1 MLWIE
6 KAWGS
11 SSKTPAGF
19 LSSGWIQAKMILT
32 TKWFG
37 SFLCEEGKVK
47 RVALFPKDPKQI
59 ALRLEKIRKGEML
72 DEEQA
77 LASSAKF
84 VTDKRLRE
92 FGKRIKFDS
101 SFIKPEDYGFTLDMY
116 REATIALA
124 KQAVKASIGP
134 DVHLG
139 QGVRAYDDLVATNN
153 LLSER
158 LHEWYGLHFPE
169 LEVVVGGESY
179 VKAVAD
185 LGLRAQVLSAL
196 NLEMDSIGSEI
207 ASEDLDSVRTLA
219 SALRETMSARGKIE
233 KYVDLR
239 MKEVAPNVCAIAG
252 PVIGARLIMQAG
264 SLHRLASMPS
274 GTIQLLGAEKAMFR
288 HLKEG
293 SSPPKHGILFQHPY
307 VHSSPTWQRGAI
319 ARALASKLCLA
330 ARADAYSRNDISVL
344 LKEQLDRRIAEI
356 RKQHA
361 SPPRKAHGRMKK
373 HRR

>member
-1 MLWIE
+1 VRVWETACGI
-6 KAWGS
+6 
-11 SSKTPAGF
+11 PAGF
-19 LSSGWIQAKMILT
+19 LSIVRIHSQMILV

-37 SFLCEEGKVK
+37 SFLCEESKVRK
-47 RVALFPKDPKQI
+47 AALFPKDPKLI
-59 ALRLEKIRKGEML
+59 AERLERIRKGEML
-72 DEEQA
+72 EEEQS
-77 LASSAKF
+77 LAPSAKF

-101 SFIKPEDYGFTLDMY
+101 SFIKPEDYGFTIDMY

-124 KQAVKASIGP
+124 KQAVKESIGP

-139 QGVRAYDDLVATNN
+139 QAVRAYDDLVATNN

-179 VKAVAD
+179 VKAIVDHGA
-185 LGLRAQVLSAL
+185 RSNVLSAL
-196 NLEMDSIGSEI
+196 DLKMDSIGSEI
-207 ASEDLDSVRTLA
+207 ASEDLDSIKTLA
-219 SALRETMSARGKIE
+219 SALKETMSARGRIE

-239 MKEVAPNVCAIAG
+239 MKEVAPNVSAIAG

-293 SSPPKHGILFQHPY
+293 SDPPKHGILFQHPY
-307 VHSSPTWQRGAI
+307 VHGAPGWQRGAI

-330 ARADAYSRNDISVL
+330 ARADEYSRNDISGI

-356 RKQHA
+356 RKKHA
-361 SPPRKAHGRMKK
+361 SPPRRVPGRMKK
-373 HRR
+373 RRR

>member
-1 MLWIE
+1 
-6 KAWGS
+6 
-11 SSKTPAGF
+11 
-19 LSSGWIQAKMILT
+19 MILT

-47 RVALFPKDPKQI
+47 KAALFPKDPKQI
-59 ALRLEKIRKGEML
+59 ALRLEKIRNGEML

-101 SFIKPEDYGFTLDMY
+101 SFIKPEEYGFTIDMY

-124 KQAVKASIGP
+124 KQAIKASIGP

-179 VKAVAD
+179 VKAVAE

-207 ASEDLDSVRTLA
+207 ASEDLDSIRTLA

-293 SSPPKHGILFQHPY
+293 SNPPKHGILFQHPY
-307 VHSSPTWQRGAI
+307 VHSAPGWQRGAI

-330 ARADAYSRNDISVL
+330 ARADAYSRNDISGL

-361 SPPRKAHGRMKK
+361 APPRKAPGRMKK